1 MAATVTFAYVD
12 KLLVISP
19 GTELGHLTRSERGRF
34 GPPGIWTGRGCPRL
48 GLGVGSQVDNDVIE
62 RLYGKLL
69 DPRDPSGDVRLGTGH
84 EAVAESVAQGIAAEP
99 ERRPTSHFFDVT
111 FGVPGS
117 VSLLWFE
124 LSGPSGEV
132 EAWFWDCV
140 MAGAGAG
147 MTYLQDKAG
156 CTGAGTSGREHAHD
170 WVIASFRHATLN
182 FNAKVHVH
190 NAVLS
195 VAVCGEDLAADGD
208 PWCPLDQELV
218 RGFEP
223 DADAIASRVLRTELE
238 SHGVRT
244 VELPDGSGWELER
257 SRDARERFEQ
267 ALREP
272 RDPSAE

>member
-1 MAATVTFAYVD
+1 
-12 KLLVISP
+12 
-19 GTELGHLTRSERGRF
+19 
-34 GPPGIWTGRGCPRL
+34 
-48 GLGVGSQVDNDVIE
+48 VIE